1 MISEELFLLLALAA
15 GFALWWDGQRA
26 RERASDYARRR
37 CQEAGVIFLDDT
49 VALSRFRPRRHSDG
63 RIRLYREYRFEFS
76 GDGNRRVRGMITVFG
91 GRVTHC
97 EMDAYPV

>member
-1 MISEELFLLLALAA
+1 MLVA

-37 CQEAGVIFLDDT
+37 CQEVGVIFLDDT
-49 VALSRFRPRRHSDG
+49 VALARIRPRRHGDG
-63 RIRLYREYRFEFS
+63 RIRLYREYNFEFS

-97 EMDAYPV
+97 EMGAYPLG